1 MLNSVAPASPSRAG
15 EGEISTD
22 STSRFS
28 SRVENYIRYRPG
40 YPRAVVEL
48 LAGECGL
55 VPASVVADV
64 GSGTG
69 ILSEL
74 FLRNGNRVYGVE
86 PNREMREAGER
97 QLSAYDNFVSVEGR
111 AEATTLDDRSVD
123 FVTSG
128 QALHWF
134 EREAA
139 RREFARILRPGG
151 WLVAVWNDW
160 NAETSPFLRDYER
173 LLIDLGTDYQEVSVR
188 TGNDDDLVNPYF
200 GPGEVRLK
208 TFGNQ
213 QVFDF
218 ESLKGR
224 LISSSY
230 APEPGHPNFTPMIE
244 RLASIF
250 EQHQENGRV
259 VFDYDTKVYYGQLK
273 GSQK

>member
-1 MLNSVAPASPSRAG
+1 MSADPTR
-15 EGEISTD
+15 
-22 STSRFS
+22 RFS
-28 SRVENYIRYRPG
+28 SRVADYIKYRPR
-40 YPRAVVEL
+40 YPRSVVEL
-48 LAGECGL
+48 LRDECGL
-55 VPASVVADV
+55 RPASVVADV

-97 QLSAYDNFVSVEGR
+97 LLADYDIFVSVEGR
-111 AEATTLDDRSVD
+111 AEATTLPDRSVD

-134 EREAA
+134 ERDAA

-151 WLVAVWNDW
+151 WVVAVWNDW
-160 NAETSPFLRDYER
+160 NAEASPFLRDYER
-173 LLIDLGTDYQEVSVR
+173 LLIDFGTDYQEVCIR
-188 TGNDDDLVNPYF
+188 AGDDNDLVRPYF
-200 GPGEVRLK
+200 SPGEVRLK

-230 APEPGHPNFTPMIE
+230 APEPGHPNFAPMIE

-250 EQHQENGRV
+250 ERHQEDGRG
-259 VFDYDTKVYYGQLK
+259 VFGYDKKVY
-273 GSQK
+273 

>member
-1 MLNSVAPASPSRAG
+1 MS
-15 EGEISTD
+15 ID

-40 YPRAVVEL
+40 YPQSVVEL

-55 VPASVVADV
+55 TPTSVVADV

-97 QLSAYDNFVSVEGR
+97 LLSAYENFVSVEGR
-111 AEATTLDDRSVD
+111 AEATTLPDRSID

-134 EREAA
+134 ERDAA
-139 RREFARILRPGG
+139 RREFVRILRPGG
-151 WLVAVWNDW
+151 WVVAVWNDW
-160 NAETSPFLRDYER
+160 NAETSPFLKDYER
-173 LLIDLGTDYQEVSVR
+173 LLIDFGTDYREVCMR
-188 TGNDDDLVNPYF
+188 AGNDDDLVYSFF
-200 GPGEVRLK
+200 GPCEVHLK

-230 APEPGHPNFTPMIE
+230 APEPGHPNFAPMIE

-250 EQHQENGRV
+250 DRHQEDGRV
-259 VFDYDTKVYYGQLK
+259 VFDYDTKVYYGQLE
-273 GSQK
+273 